1 MRSLFSKLLII
12 NISVI
17 LVGFIILGLTM
28 SNTLEDYFIRQKEEL
43 LLEQAEII
51 AEEYLSAFG
60 SGLVNLNRFS
70 FELEALDRYLDARIW
85 MISRTGQVYVNSG
98 FEGISDF
105 IKDMDLDEI
114 REVLQGNIVR
124 REGTFRG
131 YFQEPVL
138 TIGYPIMAGEDVL
151 LGLFIHAS
159 IPEIQRTALDIR
171 RITIISLVISFN
183 IAFTLIFLTSRNLT
197 KEIRRINNG
206 VRDLAKGNFHR
217 RLSITRRDELGE
229 LAANFNSM
237 AEDLSQLEELRRNF
251 ISNVSHDLRSPL
263 TSINGFIEGILDGT
277 IGKEDQERYLRKVL
291 QESRRLN
298 KLTNDILDL
307 SKIESGQMELT
318 PATFDIHQVILH
330 QLDQFEKRIG
340 DKEIRIY
347 LQLSDQ
353 RFKAYGDPHA
363 IERVLYN
370 LLDNAIKFTHQGGH
384 IGISTFL
391 QGDRVLV
398 RIRNS
403 GDVIPEDRLK
413 GIFDRFNKL
422 DDSRGQDKEGSGLG
436 LAIVKELVKAH
447 GQEIWVRSQE
457 TFGVEFAFT
466 LDAFKES

>member
-171 RITIISLVISFN
+171 RITIISLVISFI

-277 IGKEDQERYLRKVL
+277 IGKEDQE
-291 QESRRLN
+291 
-298 KLTNDILDL
+298 DI
-307 SKIESGQMELT
+307 
-318 PATFDIHQVILH
+318 
-330 QLDQFEKRIG
+330 
-340 DKEIRIY
+340 
-347 LQLSDQ
+347 
-353 RFKAYGDPHA
+353 
-363 IERVLYN
+363 
-370 LLDNAIKFTHQGGH
+370 
-384 IGISTFL
+384 
-391 QGDRVLV
+391 
-398 RIRNS
+398 
-403 GDVIPEDRLK
+403 
-413 GIFDRFNKL
+413 
-422 DDSRGQDKEGSGLG
+422 
-436 LAIVKELVKAH
+436 
-447 GQEIWVRSQE
+447 
-457 TFGVEFAFT
+457 
-466 LDAFKES
+466 

>member
-1 MRSLFSKLLII
+1 
-12 NISVI
+12 
-17 LVGFIILGLTM
+17 
-28 SNTLEDYFIRQKEEL
+28 
-43 LLEQAEII
+43 
-51 AEEYLSAFG
+51 
-60 SGLVNLNRFS
+60 
-70 FELEALDRYLDARIW
+70 

-171 RITIISLVISFN
+171 RITIISLVISFI

-330 QLDQFEKRIG
+330 QLDQFEK
-340 DKEIRIY
+340 
-347 LQLSDQ
+347 
-353 RFKAYGDPHA
+353 
-363 IERVLYN
+363 
-370 LLDNAIKFTHQGGH
+370 
-384 IGISTFL
+384 
-391 QGDRVLV
+391 
-398 RIRNS
+398 
-403 GDVIPEDRLK
+403 
-413 GIFDRFNKL
+413 
-422 DDSRGQDKEGSGLG
+422 GSG
-436 LAIVKELVKAH
+436 IR
-447 GQEIWVRSQE
+447 RSGSTYSFPIRDSKPME
-457 TFGVEFAFT
+457 TPMR
-466 LDAFKES
+466 